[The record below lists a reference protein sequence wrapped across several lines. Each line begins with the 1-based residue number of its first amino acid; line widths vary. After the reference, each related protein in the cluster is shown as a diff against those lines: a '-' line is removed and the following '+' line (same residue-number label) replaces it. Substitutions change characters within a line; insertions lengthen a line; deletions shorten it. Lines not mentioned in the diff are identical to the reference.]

1 MLVKKSLFCFILE
14 TNIANIKTTFMSLSK
29 ILLLNVLHID
39 TSANTAKMVAG
50 QSKIFNLTKY
60 TDINPSAKV

>member
-1 MLVKKSLFCFILE
+1 
-14 TNIANIKTTFMSLSK
+14 MSLSK

-39 TSANTAKMVAG
+39 TSANTIKMMVG
-50 QSKIFNLTKY
+50 QSKIQIFNLTKY